1 MFYELSA
8 SVNAWAS
15 KAVGTNVLKE
25 YIISFSIF
33 HNISISFLN
42 YFVRFIPVI

>member
-15 KAVGTNVLKE
+15 KAVGTNVLKKYME
-25 YIISFSIF
+25 SHFQSFITVP
-33 HNISISFLN
+33 FLL
-42 YFVRFIPVI
+42 